1 MMARILIADDH
12 PIFLDGLAHFLRSH
26 QHDVICCARSA
37 KDAILKIQSE
47 APEILVLD
55 VTMKDGGGLA
65 ILAAVRDAQNTVPA
79 IFLTVGIAPE
89 KTVEALKLGVN
100 GIVLKEGDPH
110 ELLNCINIVLRGE
123 TWIDPRVS
131 EKALLYSVISGGK
144 AAKDGALTERERE
157 ITTLIKTG
165 LRNREIA
172 QRCGLTEGT
181 VKVHLHSIFQKLG
194 VKSRAE
200 LIVNTMD

>member
-1 MMARILIADDH
+1 MARVLIADDH

-26 QHDVICCARSA
+26 QHDVICCARTA
-37 KDAILKIQSE
+37 KDAIQKIGSE
-47 APEILVLD
+47 APEVLILD
-55 VTMKDGGGLA
+55 VTMKDGGGLT
-65 ILAAVRDAQNTVPA
+65 ILSAVREAKNTVPA
-79 IFLTVGIAPE
+79 IFLTVGIPPE

-100 GIVLKEGDPH
+100 GIVLKEGDPF

-144 AAKDGALTERERE
+144 GGKEGALTERERE
-157 ITTLIKTG
+157 ITTLIRTG

-172 QRCGLTEGT
+172 LRCGLTEGT

>member
-1 MMARILIADDH
+1 MARILIADDH

-26 QHDVICCARSA
+26 HHDVICCARTA
-37 KDAILKIQSE
+37 RDAILKIQSE
-47 APEILVLD
+47 TPEILVLD

-65 ILAAVRDAQNTVPA
+65 ILAAVREAQNSVPA
-79 IFLTVGIAPE
+79 IFLTVGIPPE

>member
-1 MMARILIADDH
+1 MARILIADDH

-37 KDAILKIQSE
+37 KDAILKIQSQ

-110 ELLNCINIVLRGE
+110 ELLNCINVVLRGE

>member
-1 MMARILIADDH
+1 MARILIADDH
-12 PIFLDGLAHFLRSH
+12 PLFLDGLAHFLRSH
-26 QHDVICCARSA
+26 QHDVICCARTA

-55 VTMKDGGGLA
+55 VTMKDGGGLS
-65 ILAAVRDAQNTVPA
+65 ILAAVRDAQNAVPA

-89 KTVEALKLGVN
+89 KTLEALKLGVN
-100 GIVLKEGDPH
+100 GIVLKEGDPN
-110 ELLNCINIVLRGE
+110 ELLNCINVVLRGD

-131 EKALLYSVISGGK
+131 EKALFYSVISGGK

>member
-1 MMARILIADDH
+1 MARLLIADDH

-26 QHDVICCARSA
+26 QHEVINCARSA
-37 KDAILKIQSE
+37 AEAIAKAETEDPDIM
-47 APEILVLD
+47 VLD
-55 VTMKDGGGLA
+55 VTMKDGGGLSILTA
-65 ILAAVRDAQNTVPA
+65 IRAAGNKVPV
-79 IFLTVGIAPE
+79 IFLTVGIPPE
-89 KTVEALKLGVN
+89 RTVEALKLGVN
-100 GIVLKEGDPH
+100 GIVLKEGDPT
-110 ELLNCINIVLRGE
+110 ELLHCIQIVMRGE

-157 ITTLIKTG
+157 ITALIRTG

-172 QRCGLTEGT
+172 LRCGLTEGT